1 MLYLNVCA
9 LLNAP
14 TTQAIDI
21 YTPAGRIGY
30 TKHSDAFSLILIHQI
45 IIFLNLLIWPVR
57 SHFQPVIQ
65 SATAG
70 LQ

>member
-14 TTQAIDI
+14 TAQATDI